1 MESIESYFDF
11 TNKVVLVTGSS
22 QGIGAVI
29 ALAFAKSKAVT
40 VLNFHTEKEATAA
53 QEVLEQVKIYSSSS
67 IAIQA
72 DVRSA
77 SSVETMVQTII
88 KQFGK
93 IDILINNAGITRDQL
108 LIRMSD
114 NDWQSVIDI
123 NLTGT
128 FLCTRS
134 VIKEM
139 MKKRYGRIISISS
152 IIGLSGNAGQA
163 NYAASKAGIIGFTKS
178 IAKEYGS
185 RNITANCIAPGYI
198 QTNMTEQLSQE
209 VKDAFLNKVMIKR
222 FGLPSDIAHSA
233 LFLAS
238 DLAGYITGQVMV
250 VDGGLSLEEEI
261 HGQQRNFR
269 ESQTDYCGQIGYR

>member
-1 MESIESYFDF
+1 MGWYAHTMEPIESYFDF
-11 TNKVVLVTGSS
+11 SNKVVLVTGSS

-29 ALAFAKSKAVT
+29 ALTFAQSKAIT
-40 VLNFHTEKEATAA
+40 ILNYPTEKEATAA
-53 QEVLEQVKIYSSSS
+53 QEVLEQVRIYSSSS

-72 DVRSA
+72 DIRSA
-77 SSVETMVQTII
+77 SSVETMVQTIV

-139 MKKRYGRIISISS
+139 MKKRYGRVISISS

-238 DLAGYITGQVMV
+238 GLAGYITGQVMV
-250 VDGGLSLEEEI
+250 VDGGLSL
-261 HGQQRNFR
+261 
-269 ESQTDYCGQIGYR
+269 